1 VCCLAGNAG
10 LSGWVTDRLYEAG
23 AEDTLSLAGDASL
36 SIPDTGKWTALAVLL
51 GVQFGAAAWGFLSPP
66 RITIQG
72 INNLSDKASSKDS
85 PDEKKQKLCINRS
98 WLACTGDIIGTVI
111 LPCDT
116 MCHCM

>member
-1 VCCLAGNAG
+1 MCCLAGHAG

-23 AEDTLSLAGDASL
+23 AEDTLTLAGDASL

-72 INNLSDKASSKDS
+72 IDNLSDKASSKDS
-85 PDEKKQKLCINRS
+85 PDDKKQKIMGV
-98 WLACTGDIIGTVI
+98 LAKMTKVRFNE
-111 LPCDT
+111 
-116 MCHCM
+116 

>member
-66 RITIQG
+66 RITVQG
-72 INNLSDKASSKDS
+72 IDNLSDKGSSKDS
-85 PDEKKQKLCINRS
+85 PDEKKQKIMGV
-98 WLACTGDIIGTVI
+98 LAKMTKVRFND
-111 LPCDT
+111 
-116 MCHCM
+116 